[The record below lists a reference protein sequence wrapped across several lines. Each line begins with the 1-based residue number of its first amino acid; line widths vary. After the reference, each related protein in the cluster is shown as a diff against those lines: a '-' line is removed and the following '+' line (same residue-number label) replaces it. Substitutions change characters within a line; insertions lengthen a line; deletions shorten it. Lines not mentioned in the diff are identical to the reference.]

1 MYFNLI
7 VACDNKFGIGLNNSV
22 PWKLK
27 EDMKYFKEI
36 TSKVPED
43 PYFNY
48 INAVVMGRKTW
59 GSIPDKFK
67 PLPNRLNII
76 LTNQNAESISHH
88 NHELVR
94 IISNFDEI
102 HENIL
107 FENIQQTVQQNTDDN
122 QNENKTETENL
133 SENIVKQ
140 MKLYDIFVIGGGAI
154 YDLALKS
161 PYCRKI
167 YLTEI
172 YHNFN
177 CDTFLTK
184 FPIITHKK
192 TIKQSKYL
200 EHPHLSSLVGSG
212 LEFEDEKDSIT
223 LDNSNN
229 NNNNIGFGLTSV
241 SSIKT
246 DNLVNINYRF
256 LVYQHPRRV
265 LDFKPWKNLEE
276 EKYLETMENILLNGI
291 DRIDRTLVGTYFLPG
306 ICLKYDIS
314 NSFPISTTKKIVL
327 RWVFEELKLYLTGK
341 TDNKILQ
348 KQGISIW
355 DGNTSREFLD
365 KRGLT
370 DYPEGDMGETYGFNY
385 RHFGGNYINCHTEY
399 TSTDGY
405 DQLANVI
412 NLLKT
417 DPTSRRIIINLWNP
431 ATQHKAALPSCL
443 FYYQFCVD
451 PTKKQLHCII
461 HLRSS
466 DYFLANN
473 WNTCTGSLLTYMLCH
488 LEGID
493 LTPGTLTVMVSDAH
507 IYKTH
512 LKQVCQNL
520 LREPYPFPILKIN
533 LKNNQKK
540 TDITQFDFKELELI
554 GYKSHSSLKA
564 EMAI

>member
-22 PWKLK
+22 PWKIK

-59 GSIPDKFK
+59 DSLPEKFK

-76 LTNQNAESISHH
+76 LTNQNPESISHH

-102 HENIL
+102 HQNIL
-107 FENIQQTVQQNTDDN
+107 FQNITQTQ
-122 QNENKTETENL
+122 TENL
-133 SENIVKQ
+133 GENLGENTVKEL
-140 MKLYDIFVIGGGAI
+140 KIYDIFVIGGGLI
-154 YDLALKS
+154 YDLALNS

-172 YHNFN
+172 YHNFS

-192 TIKQSKYL
+192 TIEQSKYL
-200 EHPHLSSLVGSG
+200 EHEHLSSLK
-212 LEFEDEKDSIT
+212 LNLNLNFLDEKDCIMS
-223 LDNSNN
+223 DNENA
-229 NNNNIGFGLTSV
+229 FCLTSV
-241 SSIKT
+241 SDIKS
-246 DNLVNINYRF
+246 DNLININYRF
-256 LVYQHPRRV
+256 LIYQHPGRV
-265 LDFKPWKNLEE
+265 IDCKPWKNLEE

-399 TSTDGY
+399 TSSDGY
-405 DQLANVI
+405 DQLENVI

-473 WNTCTGSLLTYMLCH
+473 WNTCTGSLLTYMLCNM
-488 LEGID
+488 EGID
-493 LTPGTLTVMVSDAH
+493 LIPGTLTVMVSDAH

>member
-22 PWKLK
+22 PWKIK

-43 PYFNY
+43 SYFNY

-59 GSIPDKFK
+59 DSIPEKFK

-76 LTNQNAESISHH
+76 LTNQNPESISHH
-88 NHELVR
+88 DHELVR

-102 HENIL
+102 HQNIL
-107 FENIQQTVQQNTDDN
+107 FQSITQSITQSQ
-122 QNENKTETENL
+122 TENL
-133 SENIVKQ
+133 SENLGENTVKQ
-140 MKLYDIFVIGGGAI
+140 LKIYDIFVIGGGAI

-177 CDTFLTK
+177 CDTFLPK

-200 EHPHLSSLVGSG
+200 EHPHLNSLG
-212 LEFEDEKDSIT
+212 LNGDVNILILDEKDSIMA
-223 LDNSNN
+223 DNENA
-229 NNNNIGFGLTSV
+229 FCLTSV
-241 SSIKT
+241 SDIKT
-246 DNLVNINYRF
+246 DNLVDINININYRF

-291 DRIDRTLVGTYFLPG
+291 DRIDRTLVGSYFLPG

-341 TDNKILQ
+341 TDTKILQ
-348 KQGISIW
+348 KQGITIW

-365 KRGLT
+365 KRGLH

-385 RHFGGNYINCHTEY
+385 RHFGANYINCHTEY
-399 TSTDGY
+399 TSNDGY

-473 WNTCTGSLLTYMLCH
+473 WNTCTGSLLTYMLCN
-488 LEGID
+488 LEEID

-554 GYKSHSSLKA
+554 GYKSHPSLKA